1 LIQNILILFGGKY
14 HEGNNKED
22 HQRIRSG
29 IALSY
34 AGGYLFGRTYMDK
47 TPTAID
53 IVGDD
58 DVNDKIADFKAIVVE
73 DETDKNG
80 DPELTILK

>member
-1 LIQNILILFGGKY
+1 
-14 HEGNNKED
+14 
-22 HQRIRSG
+22 
-29 IALSY
+29 
-34 AGGYLFGRTYMDK
+34 MDK